1 MRLTAAITG
10 SLNAYMASQ
19 KAAAE
24 RAVTEGV
31 REITTRIKE
40 ELRSQVVGAGLGNKL
55 AKTWQAKVYPARGQ
69 KSISAAGVVTSKASK
84 IIRAFN
90 DGAVIKSSHGLYL
103 AIPTENAP
111 KRGMGNKRISP
122 STFPESRFG
131 RLRFV
136 RVDSRLS
143 LLVVD
148 SKMKGRPA
156 KVMFILVPQVQMKK
170 KLDYLAVVDRLAPQ
184 LPQAILNNWTSDGE
198 TN

>member
-1 MRLTAAITG
+1 VRLTAAIHG
-10 SLNAYMASQ
+10 DLHKFLKDQ
-19 KAAAE
+19 RDAAE

-31 REITTRIKE
+31 REITTRIKD

-69 KSISAAGVVTSKASK
+69 NSISAAGVVTS
-84 IIRAFN
+84 
-90 DGAVIKSSHGLYL
+90 
-103 AIPTENAP
+103 ENAP
-111 KRGMGNKRISP
+111 KRGIGNKRISP

-156 KVMFILVPQVQMKK
+156 KVMFMLVPQVQLKK
-170 KLDYLAVVDRLAPQ
+170 RLDYMTCVDRWAPQ
-184 LPQAILNNWTSDGE
+184 LPQAILNNWTSDGA

>member
-1 MRLTAAITG
+1 MRQ
-10 SLNAYMASQ
+10 Q
-19 KAAAE
+19 KDAAE

-31 REITTRIKE
+31 RQITTEIKND
-40 ELRSQVVGAGLGNKL
+40 LRAQVVSAGLGNKL

-69 KSISAAGVVTSKASK
+69 KSISAAGVVTSKASQ

-90 DGAVIKSSHGLYL
+90 DGALIKSSRGEFL

-122 STFPESRFG
+122 ATFPEGRFG

-148 SKMKGRPA
+148 SKVKGKPA
-156 KVMFILVPQVQMKK
+156 KVMFILVPQVQLKK
-170 KLDYLAVVDRLAPQ
+170 RLDYMSAVNRIAPQ
-184 LPQAILNNWTSDGE
+184 LPQVILSHWPDE
-198 TN
+198 TNN

>member
-1 MRLTAAITG
+1 MRLTAAIHG
-10 SLNAYMASQ
+10 DLHKFLKDQ
-19 KAAAE
+19 RDAAE

-31 REITTRIKE
+31 REITTRIKD

-69 KSISAAGVVTSKASK
+69 NSISAAGVVTSKATK

-90 DGAVIKSSHGLYL
+90 DGVLIKSSHGLYL
-103 AIPTENAP
+103 ALPTENAP
-111 KRGMGNKRISP
+111 KRGIGNKRISP

-156 KVMFILVPQVQMKK
+156 KVMFMLVPQVQLKK
-170 KLDYLAVVDRLAPQ
+170 RLDYMTCVDRWAPQ
-184 LPQAILNNWTSDGE
+184 LPQAILNNWTSDGA